1 MKAREIAMYQRNKRG
16 YYWCKEKHAD
26 LYKEITLAMSR
37 FITRAMLLQLNHT
50 YSTQKNEAMNHS
62 VSSTAP
68 KSKHY
73 STTDSLLTRVGIAG
87 ACQILGHASFWTKV
101 CSAFDFDIDS
111 GLLSLLQQR
120 DAHKRRKNARAA
132 TPKGKRKRSS
142 RRHVKIN
149 KEHKDFMEGHNAGLA
164 YESGIAVAA
173 ARKNLPTA
181 AARNP
186 TGTPKDQWKCP
197 YYHPL
202 YCTELGHNDCRSS
215 LCGMKPRS
223 KEEREV
229 AKKVILQEL
238 LDAEVIRQA
247 ANSE

>member
-1 MKAREIAMYQRNKRG
+1 
-16 YYWCKEKHAD
+16 
-26 LYKEITLAMSR
+26 
-37 FITRAMLLQLNHT
+37 
-50 YSTQKNEAMNHS
+50 MNHS

-73 STTDSLLTRVGIAG
+73 STTDSLLTHVGIAG

-101 CSAFDFDIDS
+101 YSAFDFDIDS

-120 DAHKRRKNARAA
+120 DAHKRRKNTRTA

-142 RRHVKIN
+142 RKHVKIN

-164 YESGIAVAA
+164 YESGIAVAT
-173 ARKNLPTA
+173 ARKNLPTR

-197 YYHPL
+197 Y
-202 YCTELGHNDCRSS
+202 
-215 LCGMKPRS
+215 
-223 KEEREV
+223 
-229 AKKVILQEL
+229 
-238 LDAEVIRQA
+238 
-247 ANSE
+247 